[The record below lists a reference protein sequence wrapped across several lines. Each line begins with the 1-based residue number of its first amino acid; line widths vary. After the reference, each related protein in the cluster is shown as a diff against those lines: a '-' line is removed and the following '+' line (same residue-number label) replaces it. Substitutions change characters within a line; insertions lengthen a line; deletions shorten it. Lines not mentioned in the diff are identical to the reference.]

1 MKSTWR
7 RILGY
12 LLLAV
17 VFFFLG
23 RALYHN
29 WEQVRQYDWTFNS
42 ERSLLL
48 ALSLG
53 AVFGTLAL
61 YAWQWK
67 LTLNALGADIGYA
80 QTFRIWFIA
89 NLGRY
94 VPGKVWQ
101 FVGWFYLC
109 EREGVTKVQTLT
121 SIAVNQVLQNV
132 TGLAWAFVV
141 FVLTQGAGTTSV
153 AAGTRPGGFVT
164 TPAWIL
170 VLIPLGVVA
179 LQPPVMEWALNR
191 ALRLL
196 GREPVAIEL
205 RSIDL
210 IRFAGVH
217 LLGWLAYGVAFY
229 LFVNAL
235 HPVPLSLM
243 PTLAGVFAGAYVVG
257 FVSLLTPG
265 GLGVREG
272 ALTYLLGFYLP
283 PQVAIVVALLS
294 RLWITAAEL
303 VGTGI
308 ALWIPADTDSGHG

>member
-1 MKSTWR
+1 MKPTWR

-12 LLLAV
+12 LIMAV

-29 WEQVRQYDWTFNS
+29 WEQVREYNWTFNYP
-42 ERSLLL
+42 LLV
-48 ALSLG
+48 LSLG

-61 YAWQWK
+61 YAWQWE
-67 LTLNALGADIGYA
+67 LTLNALGADIGYGP
-80 QTFRIWFIA
+80 TFRIWFIA

-121 SIAVNQVLQNV
+121 SIAVNQALQNM
-132 TGLAWAFVV
+132 TGLALSSAILF
-141 FVLTQGAGTTSV
+141 LTQRDVTTE
-153 AAGTRPGGFVT
+153 FVT
-164 TPAWIL
+164 MFTWLL
-170 VLIPLGVVA
+170 VLVPLGVVA
-179 LQPPVMEWALNR
+179 LQPPVMEWVLNR

-196 GREPVAIEL
+196 GRQPVAIAL
-205 RSIDL
+205 RRVDL
-210 IRFAGVH
+210 VRFAGVH
-217 LLGWLAYGVAFY
+217 LLGWLAYGAAFY
-229 LFVNAL
+229 LFVSAL
-235 HPVPLSLM
+235 HPVPLDLM
-243 PTLAGVFAGAYVVG
+243 PTLAGVFAGAYVIG

-283 PQVAIVVALLS
+283 SQVAIVVALLS

-303 VGTGI
+303 VGTAI
-308 ALWIPADTDSGHG
+308 ALWIRGGADTDPK

>member
-1 MKSTWR
+1 MKPTWR

-17 VFFFLG
+17 IFFFLG
-23 RALYHN
+23 RTLYHN
-29 WEQVRQYDWTFNS
+29 WEQVRQYDWTFNYP
-42 ERSLLL
+42 LL

-67 LTLNALGADIGYA
+67 LTLNALGADIGYGP
-80 QTFRIWFIA
+80 TFRIWFIA

-121 SIAVNQVLQNV
+121 SIAVNQVLQNM
-132 TGLAWAFVV
+132 TGLALSFVV
-141 FVLTQGAGTTSV
+141 FALTQSSGMW
-153 AAGTRPGGFVT
+153 TRLMPL
-164 TPAWIL
+164 L

-179 LQPPVMEWALNR
+179 VWHMEWVLNR
-191 ALRLL
+191 ALQLL

-210 IRFAGVH
+210 VRFAGVH
-217 LLGWLAYGVAFY
+217 LLGWLAYGWAFY
-229 LFVNAL
+229 LFVSAL
-235 HPVPLSLM
+235 HPVPLALM
-243 PTLAGVFAGAYVVG
+243 PSLAGVFAGAYVIG

-272 ALTYLLGFYLP
+272 ALTYLLGLYLP
-283 PQVAIVVALLS
+283 PQVALVVALLS

-308 ALWIPADTDSGHG
+308 ALRVRAGTDTDLGQ